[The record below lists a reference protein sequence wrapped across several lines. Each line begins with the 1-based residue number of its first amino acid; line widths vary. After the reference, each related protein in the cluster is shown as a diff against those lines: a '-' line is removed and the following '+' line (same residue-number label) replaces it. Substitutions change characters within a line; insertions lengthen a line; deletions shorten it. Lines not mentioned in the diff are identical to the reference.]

1 MYYLLMKTAFESD
14 LKSKT
19 FCTSK
24 SYIRFKEKEVKLL
37 DFKFYQNLF
46 IVIVSL
52 STILIFPESPRELE
66 NICVNYNSRK
76 LCHVS

>member
-1 MYYLLMKTAFESD
+1 MKIAFESD
-14 LKSKT
+14 FKSKT

-24 SYIRFKEKEVKLL
+24 SYALLKEKEEKLL

-66 NICVNYNSRK
+66 NICMNHNSRK
-76 LCHVS
+76 SCHIL

>member
-1 MYYLLMKTAFESD
+1 MKLAVKSD
-14 LKSKT
+14 FKSKT

-24 SYIRFKEKEVKLL
+24 SYIRLREKEVKPL

-52 STILIFPESPRELE
+52 STILIFPESPIKMEK
-66 NICVNYNSRK
+66 ICENYNSTK
-76 LCHVS
+76 SCNVW